1 MNLKAIY
8 ISETMQT
15 CDFVKRFILSIKRIF
30 NIVKIDNIKG
40 KTIFYLPIYQNNR
53 LSKYRIKKISK
64 KIINLLKKEGISD
77 IVLSNYLETVDLLK
91 NNLYSNNLNI
101 LDGRYL
107 FKCLSYKVIE
117 YIFKLKKK
125 TMKLRRSFIVN

>member
-1 MNLKAIY
+1 MSTIY

-15 CDFVKRFILSIKRIF
+15 CDFIKRFILYVKKIF
-30 NIVKIDNIKG
+30 NIVKISNVDG
-40 KTIFYLPIYQNNR
+40 KAILYLPIFQEHK
-53 LSKYRIKKISK
+53 LSKYRIKKLSQ
-64 KIINLLKKEGISD
+64 KIIKVLKKEEIVN
-77 IVLSNYLETVDLLK
+77 IVLSNYLETIELLK

-107 FKCLSYKVIE
+107 FKCLSYKIIE

-125 TMKLRRSFIVN
+125 TMKLRRSFTSN

>member
-1 MNLKAIY
+1 MSTIY

-15 CDFVKRFILSIKRIF
+15 CDFIKRFILYVKKIF
-30 NIVKIDNIKG
+30 NIVKISNVDG
-40 KTIFYLPIYQNNR
+40 KVILYLPIFQEHK
-53 LSKYRIKKISK
+53 LSKYRIKKLSQ
-64 KIINLLKKEGISD
+64 KIIKVLKKEKIVN
-77 IVLSNYLETVDLLK
+77 IVLSNYLETVELLK

-107 FKCLSYKVIE
+107 FKCLSYKIIE

-125 TMKLRRSFIVN
+125 TMKLRRSFTSN

>member
-1 MNLKAIY
+1 MSTIY

-15 CDFVKRFILSIKRIF
+15 CDFIKRFILYVKKIF
-30 NIVKIDNIKG
+30 NIVKISNVDG
-40 KTIFYLPIYQNNR
+40 KVILYLPIFQEHK
-53 LSKYRIKKISK
+53 LSKYRIKKLSQ
-64 KIINLLKKEGISD
+64 KIIKVIKKEKIVN
-77 IVLSNYLETVDLLK
+77 IVLSNYLETIELLK

-107 FKCLSYKVIE
+107 FKCLSYKIIE

-125 TMKLRRSFIVN
+125 TMKLRRSFTSN

>member
-1 MNLKAIY
+1 MSTIY

-15 CDFVKRFILSIKRIF
+15 CDFIKRFILYVKKIF
-30 NIVKIDNIKG
+30 NIVKISNVDG
-40 KTIFYLPIYQNNR
+40 KVILYLPIFQEHK
-53 LSKYRIKKISK
+53 LSKYRIKKLSQ
-64 KIINLLKKEGISD
+64 KIIKVLKKEKIVN
-77 IVLSNYLETVDLLK
+77 IVLSNYLETIELLK

-107 FKCLSYKVIE
+107 FKCLSYKIIE

-125 TMKLRRSFIVN
+125 TMKLRRSFTSN

>member
-1 MNLKAIY
+1 MSTIY

-15 CDFVKRFILSIKRIF
+15 CDFIKRFILYVKKIF
-30 NIVKIDNIKG
+30 NIVKISNVDG
-40 KTIFYLPIYQNNR
+40 KVILYLPIFQEHK
-53 LSKYRIKKISK
+53 LSKYRIKKLSQ
-64 KIINLLKKEGISD
+64 KIIKVLKKEKILN
-77 IVLSNYLETVDLLK
+77 IVLSNYLETVELLK

-107 FKCLSYKVIE
+107 FKCLSYKIIE

-125 TMKLRRSFIVN
+125 TMKLRRSFTSN